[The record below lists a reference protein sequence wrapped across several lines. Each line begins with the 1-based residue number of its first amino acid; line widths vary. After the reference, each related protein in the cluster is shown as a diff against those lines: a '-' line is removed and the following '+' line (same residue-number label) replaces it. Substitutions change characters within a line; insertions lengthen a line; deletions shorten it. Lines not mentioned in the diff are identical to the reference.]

1 MSDVLQRASKALR
14 DSHTGANSGSGFT
27 RARILRSLFDGK
39 RKRWSRWAVLGPLAA
54 LLLGGTAWAGAT
66 GRLPAWW
73 THAEQWVTTLNGPN
87 QTATAEVELARKL
100 PQRGSLLPSPSIEP
114 AEAVA
119 TAPIE
124 PPSIEP
130 PEPALE
136 EPPLELA
143 PLHTPRAARRATAL
157 EPSREPD
164 PPSEAARDPEL
175 VMFRRA
181 HDLHFKSGAPSAA
194 VAAYGEYLAAY
205 PRGRFVPEARYN
217 TALGLLK
224 MGERERARGILE
236 TFARGEPGSYRQAE
250 ATKLLE
256 ALAR

>member
-14 DSHTGANSGSGFT
+14 DSHTGTNSGSGFT

-39 RKRWSRWAVLGPLAA
+39 RKRWGRWAVLGPLAA

-66 GRLPAWW
+66 GKLPEWLS
-73 THAEQWVTTLNGPN
+73 HAEQWVTTLNGPN

-100 PQRGSLLPSPSIEP
+100 RQRASLPASPIIEP
-114 AEAVA
+114 AEPAV

-124 PPSIEP
+124 PQSMEP
-130 PEPALE
+130 PEPAIE
-136 EPPLELA
+136 EPLPKLA
-143 PLHTPRAARRATAL
+143 RVHTARREPRATAP
-157 EPSREPD
+157 EPPRAPD
-164 PPSEAARDPEL
+164 QPSETARDPEL
-175 VMFRRA
+175 VLFRRA

-217 TALGLLK
+217 TAVGLLK
-224 MGERERARGILE
+224 MGERDRARRLLE

-250 ATKLLE
+250 ATKLLD